1 MIALNGF
8 EGLWYIYL
16 FRFLILF
23 SSIIPI
29 SLRVNLDMGK
39 TVYGWQIM
47 NDQEIAGTI
56 VRTSTIPEELGRI
69 EYLLS
74 DKTGTLTKN
83 GKDMKFNLVGLLY
96 RKCGIFGGSVLILLS
111 FQTWFY
117 DRYGTEEAAYGNNV
131 VQR

>member
-1 MIALNGF
+1 MGSVFANHIGIVVALQILCAFTLTMSLAMIALNGF
-8 EGLWYIYL
+8 QGLWYIYL

-39 TVYGWQIM
+39 TVYAWQIM
-47 NDQEIAGTI
+47 NDKKIEGTI

-69 EYLLS
+69 EYLLT

-83 GKDMKFNLVGLLY
+83 GTIQCSLFFFFTHLV
-96 RKCGIFGGSVLILLS
+96 
-111 FQTWFY
+111 
-117 DRYGTEEAAYGNNV
+117 YGTV
-131 VQR
+131 